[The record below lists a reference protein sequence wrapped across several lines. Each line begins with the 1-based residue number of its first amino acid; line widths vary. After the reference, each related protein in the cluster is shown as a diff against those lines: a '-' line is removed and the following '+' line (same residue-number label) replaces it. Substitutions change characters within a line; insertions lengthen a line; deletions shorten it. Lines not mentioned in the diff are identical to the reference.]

1 MILTD
6 AWPQQRAWVEI
17 DLHKLAH
24 NVGQL
29 RSLLAPGIALM
40 AVVKADAYGHGSIEV
55 AKTVLAAGAT
65 WLAVA
70 TVPEGIELREAGID
84 APILLLG
91 AANSF
96 EQIELIVEWGLQPS
110 IVSLEQAQYFQEH
123 LVKPIDV
130 HLKVDTGM
138 SRLGIPW
145 EKAVDCCR
153 IIRQFPKL
161 QIASIYSH
169 LATPDELDSTIL
181 DLQEQR
187 FSIIAAEIKP
197 LFDRF
202 GDRVPFLHLANSAG
216 LLVGQHL
223 HHDLVRPGLALYGL
237 CPAPHLGNQLGLQ
250 PVMSVKARVTQVKT
264 ISAGTGVSY
273 GHRFV
278 AQRDTTIAVVG
289 IGYADG
295 VPRLL
300 SGQLELLL
308 HGQRVRQIGNITMD
322 QIMLD
327 ITDLSAD
334 SVRVKVNDVA
344 TLLGEVN
351 DQKIT
356 ADDWANLLGT
366 ISWEILCGF
375 KHRLPRILV

>member
-17 DLHKLAH
+17 DRSKLAH

-29 RSLLAPGIALM
+29 RSLLAPETALM

-55 AKTVLAAGAT
+55 AKTVLATGAT

-70 TVPEGIELREAGID
+70 TVPEGIELREAGIA

-91 AANSF
+91 AANSS
-96 EQIELIVEWGLQPS
+96 EQIDLIEQWGLQPS

-123 LVKPIDV
+123 LNKPINV

-145 EKAVDCCR
+145 QKAADCCDE
-153 IIRQFPKL
+153 
-161 QIASIYSH
+161 
-169 LATPDELDSTIL
+169 PDPTIL
-181 DLQEQR
+181 ELQEQR
-187 FSIIAAEIKP
+187 FTTVVAEIKP
-197 LFDRF
+197 LFLRL
-202 GDRVPFLHLANSAG
+202 PLLHLANSAG
-216 LLVGQHL
+216 LMVSQHL
-223 HHDLVRPGLALYGL
+223 HYDLVRPGLALYGL
-237 CPAPHLGNQLGLQ
+237 SPAPHLGHQLDLQ

-295 VPRLL
+295 VPRRL

-308 HGQRVRQIGNITMD
+308 HGRRVSQIGNITMD

-327 ITDLSAD
+327 ITDLSTDATR
-334 SVRVKVNDVA
+334 VRVNDVA
-344 TLLGEVN
+344 TLLGEVD

-356 ADDWANLLGT
+356 ADDWAKLLGT

-375 KHRLPRILV
+375 KHRLPRVLV

>member
-17 DLHKLAH
+17 DRSRLTH
-24 NVGQL
+24 NVGKL
-29 RSLLAPGIALM
+29 RSLLAPETALM

-55 AKTVLAAGAT
+55 ATTVLAAGAT
-65 WLAVA
+65 WFAVA
-70 TVPEGIELREAGID
+70 TVPEGIELREAGIT

-91 AANSF
+91 AANSS
-96 EQIELIVEWGLQPS
+96 EQIELIQQWGLQPS

-123 LVKPIDV
+123 LVQPIDV

-138 SRLGIPW
+138 SRLGINW
-145 EKAVDCCR
+145 QKAADCCQ
-153 IIRQFPKL
+153 IIRQFSKL

-169 LATPDELDSTIL
+169 LATPDELDPTIL
-181 DLQEQR
+181 ELQVQR
-187 FSIIAAEIKP
+187 FTTVVAAIKP
-197 LFDRF
+197 LFLRLPLF
-202 GDRVPFLHLANSAG
+202 HIANSAG
-216 LLVGQHL
+216 LMVGQHL

-237 CPAPHLGNQLGLQ
+237 CPAPHLGSQLGLQ

-295 VPRLL
+295 VPRRL

-327 ITDLSAD
+327 ITDLSIN
-334 SVRVKVNDVA
+334 STRVKVNDVV

-351 DQKIT
+351 EQKIT

-375 KHRLPRILV
+375 AHRLPRIMV

>member
-17 DLHKLAH
+17 DRSRLTH
-24 NVGQL
+24 NVGKL
-29 RSLLAPGIALM
+29 RSLLAPETALM

-65 WLAVA
+65 WFAVA
-70 TVPEGIELREAGID
+70 TVPEGIELREAGIT

-91 AANSF
+91 AANSS
-96 EQIELIVEWGLQPS
+96 EQIELIQQWGLQPS

-123 LVKPIDV
+123 LVQPIDV

-138 SRLGIPW
+138 SRLGINW
-145 EKAVDCCR
+145 QKAADCCQ
-153 IIRQFPKL
+153 IIRQFSKL

-169 LATPDELDSTIL
+169 LATPDELDPTIL
-181 DLQEQR
+181 ELQVQR
-187 FSIIAAEIKP
+187 FTTVVAAIKP
-197 LFDRF
+197 LFLRLPLF
-202 GDRVPFLHLANSAG
+202 HIANSAG
-216 LLVGQHL
+216 LMVGQHL

-237 CPAPHLGNQLGLQ
+237 CPAPHLGSQLGLQ

-295 VPRLL
+295 VPRRL

-327 ITDLSAD
+327 ITDLSTN
-334 SVRVKVNDVA
+334 STRVKVNDVV

-351 DQKIT
+351 EQKIT

-375 KHRLPRILV
+375 APRLPRIMV

>member
-17 DLHKLAH
+17 DHSKLAH

-29 RSLLAPGIALM
+29 RSLLAPDTALM

-55 AKTVLAAGAT
+55 AKTVLTAGAT

-70 TVPEGIELREAGID
+70 TVPEGIELREAGIT

-91 AANSF
+91 AANSS
-96 EQIELIVEWGLQPS
+96 EQIELIAEWSLQPS

-123 LVKPIDV
+123 LVQPIDV

-145 EKAVDCCR
+145 EKTADCCQ
-153 IIRQFPKL
+153 IIRQFSKL

-169 LATPDELDSTIL
+169 LATPDELDLTIL
-181 DLQEQR
+181 ELQEQR
-187 FSIIAAEIKP
+187 FSTVVAKIKP
-197 LFDRF
+197 LFQRL
-202 GDRVPFLHLANSAG
+202 PLLHIANSAG

-223 HHDLVRPGLALYGL
+223 HHNLVRPGLALYGL
-237 CPAPHLGNQLGLQ
+237 CPAPHLGGQLNLQ

-295 VPRLL
+295 VPRRL

-322 QIMLD
+322 QLMLD
-327 ITDLSAD
+327 ITDLSTN
-334 SVRVKVNDVA
+334 STRVKVNDVA
-344 TLLGEVN
+344 ILLGEA
-351 DQKIT
+351 DGQKIT

-375 KHRLPRILV
+375 KHRLPRVLV

>member
-17 DLHKLAH
+17 DRSKLAH
-24 NVGQL
+24 NVEQL
-29 RSLLAPGIALM
+29 RSLLSPGTALM

-70 TVPEGIELREAGID
+70 TVPEGIELRAAGIT

-91 AANSF
+91 AANSS
-96 EQIELIVEWGLQPS
+96 EQIELIEKWRLQPS

-123 LVKPIDV
+123 LVKPINV
-130 HLKVDTGM
+130 HLKLDTGM

-145 EKAVDCCR
+145 QKAADCCQ
-153 IIRQFPKL
+153 IIRQFPEL

-169 LATPDELDSTIL
+169 LATADELDLNIL
-181 DLQEQR
+181 ELQEQR
-187 FSIIAAEIKP
+187 FAEVVAEIKP
-197 LFDRF
+197 LF
-202 GDRVPFLHLANSAG
+202 PKLPLLHIANSAG
-216 LLVGQHL
+216 LLLGQHL

-237 CPAPHLGNQLGLQ
+237 CPAPHLGNQLNLQ

-264 ISAGTGVSY
+264 ITAGTGVSY

-278 AQRDTTIAVVG
+278 AHRDTTIAVVG

-295 VPRLL
+295 VPRRL

-327 ITDLSAD
+327 ITDLSTD
-334 SVRVKVNDVA
+334 STRVKVNDVV
-344 TLLGEVN
+344 TLLGEL
-351 DQKIT
+351 DGQQIT
-356 ADDWANLLGT
+356 ADDWADLLGT

-375 KHRLPRILV
+375 KHRLPRVLV

>member
-17 DLHKLAH
+17 DRSRLAH
-24 NVGQL
+24 NMGQL
-29 RSLLAPGIALM
+29 RSLLAPETALM

-70 TVPEGIELREAGID
+70 TVPEGIELREAGIA

-91 AANSF
+91 AANSS
-96 EQIELIVEWGLQPS
+96 EQIELIEEWGLQPS

-145 EKAVDCCR
+145 QKAADCCQ
-153 IIRQFPKL
+153 IIRQFSKL

-169 LATPDELDSTIL
+169 LATPDEPDPTIL
-181 DLQEQR
+181 ELQEQR
-187 FSIIAAEIKP
+187 FTTVVAEIKP
-197 LFDRF
+197 LFLRL
-202 GDRVPFLHLANSAG
+202 PLLHLANSAG
-216 LLVGQHL
+216 LMVGQRL

-237 CPAPHLGNQLGLQ
+237 CPAPHLGHQLDLQ

-273 GHRFV
+273 GHRFI

-295 VPRLL
+295 VPRRL

-308 HGQRVRQIGNITMD
+308 HGQRVGQIGNITMD

-327 ITDLSAD
+327 ITDLSTD
-334 SVRVKVNDVA
+334 VTRVKVNDVA
-344 TLLGEVN
+344 TLLGEVD

-375 KHRLPRILV
+375 KHRLPRVLI

>member
-1 MILTD
+1 
-6 AWPQQRAWVEI
+6 
-17 DLHKLAH
+17 
-24 NVGQL
+24 
-29 RSLLAPGIALM
+29 LLAPETALM

-70 TVPEGIELREAGID
+70 TVPEGIELREAGIT

-91 AANSF
+91 AANSS
-96 EQIELIVEWGLQPS
+96 EQIELIEKWGLQPS

-145 EKAVDCCR
+145 QKASDCCQ
-153 IIRQFPKL
+153 IIRQFANL

-169 LATPDELDSTIL
+169 LATPDEPDQTIL
-181 DLQEQR
+181 ELQEQR
-187 FSIIAAEIKP
+187 FTTVVAEIKP
-197 LFDRF
+197 LFLRL
-202 GDRVPFLHLANSAG
+202 PLLHIANSAG
-216 LLVGQHL
+216 LMVGQRL

-237 CPAPHLGNQLGLQ
+237 CPASHLGHQLGLQ

-273 GHRFV
+273 GHRFI
-278 AQRDTTIAVVG
+278 AQRDTMIAVVG

-295 VPRLL
+295 VPRRL

-308 HGQRVRQIGNITMD
+308 HGQRVSQIGNITMD

-327 ITDLSAD
+327 ITDLSTD
-334 SVRVKVNDVA
+334 STRVKVNDVA
-344 TLLGEVN
+344 TLLGEVD

-375 KHRLPRILV
+375 KHRLPRVLV

>member
-17 DLHKLAH
+17 DRSRLTH
-24 NVGQL
+24 NVGKL
-29 RSLLAPGIALM
+29 RSLLAPETALM

-70 TVPEGIELREAGID
+70 TVPEGIELREAGIT

-91 AANSF
+91 AANSS
-96 EQIELIVEWGLQPS
+96 EQIELIEQWGLQPS
-110 IVSLEQAQYFQEH
+110 IVSLEQAQYFQEN
-123 LVKPIDV
+123 LVQPIDV

-138 SRLGIPW
+138 SRLGINW
-145 EKAVDCCR
+145 QKAADCCQ
-153 IIRQFPKL
+153 IIRQFSKL

-169 LATPDELDSTIL
+169 LATPDELDPTIL
-181 DLQEQR
+181 ELQVQR
-187 FSIIAAEIKP
+187 FTTVVAAIKP
-197 LFDRF
+197 LFLRLPLF
-202 GDRVPFLHLANSAG
+202 HIANSAG
-216 LLVGQHL
+216 LMVGQHL

-237 CPAPHLGNQLGLQ
+237 CPAPHLGSQLGLQ

-295 VPRLL
+295 VPRRL

-327 ITDLSAD
+327 ITDLSTN
-334 SVRVKVNDVA
+334 STRVKVNDVV

-351 DQKIT
+351 EQKIT

-375 KHRLPRILV
+375 APRLPRIMV